1 MGFIRLP
8 RAHQILRKMRD
19 GRIRRLNLNRDLAP
33 RERLISFASADGY
46 CLGLR
51 PRVFPFASGFAFGL
65 PATADKISLGSAVA
79 RNGYPKLPGLF
90 LPRDHFDSDWHGS
103 LHSGSPG
110 L

>member
-51 PRVFPFASGFAFGL
+51 PRVSRLRRASRSASLRL
-65 PATADKISLGSAVA
+65 PTK
-79 RNGYPKLPGLF
+79 
-90 LPRDHFDSDWHGS
+90 
-103 LHSGSPG
+103 
-110 L
+110 